1 MKKILLAFIL
11 VGMLVFL
18 TGCQFEP
25 EETYRVSN
33 LIEMRI
39 LPYTRTEL
47 KITTP
52 ATVLQKKDTKDG
64 TLVLYGTIFEAVYTT
79 PNAKEIKLTVG
90 RTDTLRIADELW
102 RRYRKEDA
110 PPFWTWVNYLP
121 FFYGSYETQSATK
134 FAMVWFSKKWVFRIV
149 GPDEQTVRD
158 FYRKLTSFIEK
169 KEVFN
174 GSIREI

>member
-1 MKKILLAFIL
+1 MKKTLLVFIL
-11 VGMLVFL
+11 IGMLVFL

-64 TLVLYGTIFEAVYTT
+64 ALVLYGTIFEAVYTT

-90 RTDTLRIADELW
+90 RTHPLSGLGSTTSRSFMVPTKHRALRSSRW
-102 RRYRKEDA
+102 SGSRKSGSFGSLD
-110 PPFWTWVNYLP
+110 PTNKPFGTSTVN
-121 FFYGSYETQSATK
+121 
-134 FAMVWFSKKWVFRIV
+134 
-149 GPDEQTVRD
+149 
-158 FYRKLTSFIEK
+158 
-169 KEVFN
+169 
-174 GSIREI
+174 